1 MVENDGR
8 FHFPSACARAT
19 CDGLRLPM
27 QHMTSFKTV
36 AACLAGRTR
45 SYLAEQADIG
55 VSEEHAVTDGVNHL
69 KLRKAT
75 AIVGIGGNTGMLIAF
90 SFSQPMIDALY
101 ERLTAGI
108 AVPPDQKSE
117 LRDATVI
124 EVANII
130 VGNCTEDFARFDD
143 RISLSP
149 PVLLAD
155 SKSIYP
161 KTDAMFGT
169 VSMVTPHGSLDIH
182 IVGPRAMFEA
192 QLNYER
198 EN

>member
-1 MVENDGR
+1 
-8 FHFPSACARAT
+8 
-19 CDGLRLPM
+19 M

-130 VGNCTEDFARFDD
+130 VGNCTEDFARLDD
-143 RISLSP
+143 RI
-149 PVLLAD
+149 
-155 SKSIYP
+155 YR